1 MDLKDILG
9 GGQYGEIA
17 GALLA
22 RKRKQDR
29 RGFQDALKA
38 SIALNFFGNLK
49 ANQEQN
55 WLEDRNEV
63 VAEFEQLKKHNKGLY
78 DKREEDRLA
87 LEQYN
92 KGGLEQEAYLNDYAK
107 SMFNK
112 SDFVMNRPGL
122 IFVIFLFQHF

>member
-38 SIALNFFGNLK
+38 SVALNFFGNLK

-55 WLEDRNEV
+55 WLEDRNE
-63 VAEFEQLKKHNKGLY
+63 
-78 DKREEDRLA
+78 
-87 LEQYN
+87 
-92 KGGLEQEAYLNDYAK
+92 
-107 SMFNK
+107 
-112 SDFVMNRPGL
+112 
-122 IFVIFLFQHF
+122 I